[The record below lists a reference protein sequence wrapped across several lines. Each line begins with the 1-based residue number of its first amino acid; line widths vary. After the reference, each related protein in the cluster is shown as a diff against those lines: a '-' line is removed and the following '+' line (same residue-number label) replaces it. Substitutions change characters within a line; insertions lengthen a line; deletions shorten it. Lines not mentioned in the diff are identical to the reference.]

1 MLFSEILW
9 GGYGGLKPPI
19 ETKKMNNQDN
29 LWQAL
34 ISFENMYRGFREAAK
49 GKRGKNEVAYFE
61 INLEEN
67 IINLVD
73 ELSKGIY
80 ICGEYY

>member
-1 MLFSEILW
+1 
-9 GGYGGLKPPI
+9 
-19 ETKKMNNQDN
+19 MNNQDN

-34 ISFENMYRGFREAAK
+34 ISFENMYRGFREVAK

-61 INLEEN
+61 INLGEN